1 MRQENEKTRSGEYDL
16 SSEELWEKKLKL
28 YQFQEL

>member
-16 SSEELWEKKLKL
+16 SLEELWEKKFGK
-28 YQFQEL
+28 QFVNYS